1 MHVKYFVESIDT
13 SKKAKRKETRLVFR
27 AKQIR
32 HKVDKNRRSSD
43 RLAVVTRVQIEMLCA
58 ERKTFYCSV
67 GQVPDVW

>member
-1 MHVKYFVESIDT
+1 MYIVECTDT

-32 HKVDKNRRSSD
+32 HKVDKKRRSTD
-43 RLAVVTRVQIEMLCA
+43 RLAVVTRIQIEMLCA
-58 ERKTFYCSV
+58 ERKTFYCLV